1 MGSPPDLVLACNVVA
16 PNPQGALPDG
26 LFQLVSVNQGV
37 QVFRPTKTGCSSTGP
52 ILNTRTPE
60 HLNT

>member
-26 LFQLVSVNQGV
+26 LFQLVSVNQ
-37 QVFRPTKTGCSSTGP
+37 
-52 ILNTRTPE
+52 PE